1 MPHTN
6 EKVLNI
12 IQRKFKNDKIT
23 ADSTFGVDFMAD
35 SLDRLEIIMD
45 LEEEFDISIPEERG
59 ERVKTVKDIVEIV
72 RTCL

>member
-23 ADSTFGVDFMAD
+23 ADSAFGVDFMAD